1 MDNGDDLAKLKEAQ
15 LPLDIN
21 ADQYYNDLEVEDFN
35 KLFRNDELIGDK
47 FGKSIKV
54 NLELSN
60 PQVKR
65 RVTEYVDL
73 VKHALNETSPSKMS
87 SDRRGKDHHLE
98 DPDLIQ
104 LDTSLKQFEREFGK
118 NTKEIAEIF
127 CKVSGQLNKMREYLE
142 GKPSVVEWN
151 YLEDLA
157 LTKPEDSAE
166 F

>member
-1 MDNGDDLAKLKEAQ
+1 
-15 LPLDIN
+15 
-21 ADQYYNDLEVEDFN
+21 
-35 KLFRNDELIGDK
+35 
-47 FGKSIKV
+47 
-54 NLELSN
+54 
-60 PQVKR
+60 
-65 RVTEYVDL
+65 
-73 VKHALNETSPSKMS
+73 MS